1 MSLFGSLFGLSSGS
15 LSGSKSGFVS
25 SLCVLAFAL
34 PGLGACSRNA
44 DETAAPPQA
53 AATEQ
58 REVLPNWR
66 DDRLALGKATYES
79 ACASCHDTGE
89 QDAPVTG
96 AREQWE
102 GRSHMWQAVLFN
114 HAKSGY
120 LEMPARGGKTAL
132 SDESVEAATEY
143 MLGVTYP
150 ELPKD

>member
-1 MSLFGSLFGLSSGS
+1 VG
-15 LSGSKSGFVS
+15 
-25 SLCVLAFAL
+25 VLAL
-34 PGLGACSRNA
+34 LGLAACSGG
-44 DETAAPPQA
+44 DDDAAVPPQA
-53 AATEQ
+53 VPTDQ

-66 DDRLALGKATYES
+66 EDRLALGKATYET
-79 ACASCHDTGE
+79 ACASCHDTGN

-96 AREQWE
+96 IREQWE

-114 HAKSGY
+114 HAKSGW
-120 LEMPARGGKTAL
+120 LEMPAKGGKTAL

>member
-1 MSLFGSLFGLSSGS
+1 MRLIGSMFGFRFGLS
-15 LSGSKSGFVS
+15 V
-25 SLCVLAFAL
+25 CAVAL
-34 PGLGACSRNA
+34 LGLGACSGGG
-44 DETAAPPQA
+44 DEAAAPPPA
-53 AATEQ
+53 AATGQ

-79 ACASCHDTGE
+79 ACASCHDTGD

-96 AREQWE
+96 ARAQWE

-114 HAKSGY
+114 HAKSGW
-120 LEMPARGGKTAL
+120 LDMPAKGGETAL